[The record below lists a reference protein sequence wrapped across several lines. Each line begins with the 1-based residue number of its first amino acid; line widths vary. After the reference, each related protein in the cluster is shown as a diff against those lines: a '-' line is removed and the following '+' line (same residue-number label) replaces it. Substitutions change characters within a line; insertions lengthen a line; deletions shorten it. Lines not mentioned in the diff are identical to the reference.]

1 MQLLMD
7 LEELGARLQS
17 LATETQCDV
26 LHLLIGSYDGAPAT
40 PGRLRG
46 LRRDLCNWRLSVQ
59 AGNSDA
65 LSAVI
70 AALCK
75 AKLALDGWV
84 PEKREKADRVVGKEL
99 KPVEAFYYYTAIG
112 RPMMNLSEALQELA
126 APDEACGEE
135 ETLELSD
142 E

>member
-7 LEELGARLQS
+7 LEGIGARLQS
-17 LATETQCDV
+17 LATETRCDQ
-26 LHLLIGSYDGAPAT
+26 LTLLIGSYDGAPAT
-40 PGRLRG
+40 PSRLRG

-84 PEKREKADRVVGKEL
+84 PVKVEKAERVPGAESK
-99 KPVEAFYYYTAIG
+99 AFGNWHFYTAIG
-112 RPMMNLSEALQELA
+112 RTVMDLSEALQELA
-126 APDEACGEE
+126 APDEASGEE